1 MRIIS
6 GKYKGKVITPP
17 KNFNARP
24 TTDFAREGLF
34 NILENNFNIGDLSV
48 LDLFSGTGSIS
59 YEFASRGCRQ
69 VHLYEIN
76 RMHFRYI
83 LKTIKDLKLEQVQAF
98 NKNVFRSIPKIET
111 KFDLIFAD
119 PPFDMKEGE
128 NIPDMIFGHKLLKA
142 KGWLILEHSG
152 AYDFSN
158 HEHFIKHRNYGS
170 VHFSFFE

>member
-6 GKYKGKVITPP
+6 GKYRGKIITPA

-34 NILENNFNIGDLSV
+34 NILENNFIFGDLKV

-69 VHLYEIN
+69 VHLYELN
-76 RMHFRYI
+76 RKHFRYI

-98 NKNVFRSIPKIET
+98 NKDVFRSIPKIET
-111 KFDLIFAD
+111 QFDLIFAD
-119 PPFDMKEGE
+119 PPYDMKDIET
-128 NIPDMIFGHKLLKA
+128 IPDMIFSHNLLHS
-142 KGWLILEHSG
+142 KGWFVFEHSG
-152 AYDFSN
+152 ALNFSN
-158 HEHFIKHRNYGS
+158 HKHFTQHRNYGS